1 MWKKLL
7 RTVSRSLSL
16 DADVALVGDELVVTV
31 SVTFG
36 DFAVLEESFSYQVD
50 ELRERLHELLADG
63 RERRLER
70 RARRQAAGA

>member
-31 SVTFG
+31 SVTYG
-36 DFAVLEESFSYQVD
+36 DLTVLEESFAYDVD
-50 ELRERLHELLADG
+50 ELRDRLQELLADG

-70 RARRQAAGA
+70 RARRQTAGA

>member
-7 RTVSRSLSL
+7 RTASRSLSL

-31 SVTFG
+31 SVTYG
-36 DFAVLEESFSYQVD
+36 DFTVLEESFAYEVD

>member
-31 SVTFG
+31 SVTYG
-36 DFAVLEESFSYQVD
+36 DFTVLEESFSYEVE
-50 ELRERLHELLADG
+50 ELRQRLQELLADG
-63 RERRLER
+63 HERRLER
-70 RARRQAAGA
+70 RANRQAAGA

>member
-31 SVTFG
+31 SVTYG
-36 DFAVLEESFSYQVD
+36 DLTVLEESFAYEVD
-50 ELRERLHELLADG
+50 ELRERLQELLADG

-70 RARRQAAGA
+70 RAHRQAARA

>member
-31 SVTFG
+31 SVTYD
-36 DFAVLEESFSYQVD
+36 DFTVLEESFAYEVD
-50 ELRERLHELLADG
+50 ELRERLRDLLADG

-70 RARRQAAGA
+70 RASRQAAGA

>member
-7 RTVSRSLSL
+7 RTVPRSLSL

-31 SVTFG
+31 SVTYG
-36 DFAVLEESFSYQVD
+36 DLTVLEESFAYEVD
-50 ELRERLHELLADG
+50 ELRERLRELLADG

-70 RARRQAAGA
+70 RPRRQAAGA